1 MIMYTKKIFLLV
13 VTVFLCG
20 HIYAQYSTYDLDL
33 LKFVAGG
40 GSSSTSPSDVATAQN
55 ELAIRYF
62 KGTGGAQKNYEKAVY
77 WYTKSANN
85 GNKYAQNNLAYA
97 YLNGN
102 GTSVDK
108 SKALY
113 WFEQSGNQHYHN
125 ASLMAGKMYYYGDGT
140 PVNYSKAARLF
151 KDAAFGDIPEGMY
164 HYAMCYAN
172 GHGVQ
177 VDSTKAILWAERA
190 IDKGYNWAYWLLGHM
205 YAEGLAVNKDDWSAK
220 YYFEKGDELNVHG
233 CQNDLGVAYA
243 TGSIVE
249 KDMEKAMDYYLKAA
263 NNGSTVAMSNLAN
276 NYGRKDSEF
285 YNPSLAVVWYRKLVD
300 GGNEKYVDYLI
311 DLYEEIGDYRDA
323 IILYE
328 KQASQGNT
336 TALNQLAYIYA
347 QGKGVNQDFDKAL
360 SYIERAISLAPE
372 NMDYQ
377 DSKGEILVMKGDI
390 KKAKKVWKLIN
401 ANQPFY
407 YQNWIKEYGH
417 EPPFYSYMKEN
428 GN

>member
-1 MIMYTKKIFLLV
+1 MCTKKIFILIIA
-13 VTVFLCG
+13 VFFSG
-20 HIYAQYSTYDLDL
+20 QIYAQYSTYDLDL
-33 LKFVAGG
+33 LQFVAGG
-40 GSSSTSPSDVATAQN
+40 GSSSTSPEDVATAQN

-62 KGTGGAQKNYEKAVY
+62 KGTGGATKNFEKAVY

-85 GNKYAQNNLAYA
+85 GNRYAQNNLAYA

-113 WFEQSGNQHYHN
+113 WFEQSGNQHFHS
-125 ASLMAGKMYYYGDGT
+125 AALMAGKMYYYGDGT
-140 PVNYSKAARLF
+140 AVNYSKAARMF
-151 KDAAFGDIPEGMY
+151 KDAAFGDIPEGKY
-164 HYAMCYAN
+164 YYAMSYAY

-190 IDKGYNWAYWLLGHM
+190 IDGGYNWAYWLLGHM
-205 YAEGLAVNKDDWSAK
+205 YAEGLAVKKDDWSAK

-243 TGSIVE
+243 TGSFVE

-276 NYGRKDSEF
+276 NYRRKDSGY
-285 YNPSLAVVWYRKLVD
+285 YNPSQAIIWYRKLVD
-300 GGNEKYVDYLI
+300 GGNDKYIDYLI
-311 DLYEEIGDYRDA
+311 DLYEEMGDYRDA
-323 IILYE
+323 ISLYE
-328 KQASQGNT
+328 KQAMQGKT
-336 TALNQLAYIYA
+336 SALNQLAYIYA
-347 QGKGVNQDFDKAL
+347 EGKGVNKDYDKAL
-360 SYIERAISLAPE
+360 SYIEKAISLAPDD
-372 NMDYQ
+372 MDYQ

-401 ANQPFY
+401 TNQPLY
-407 YQNWIKEYGH
+407 YQNWIKKYGE
-417 EPPFYSYMKEN
+417 EPPFYTYMKAN